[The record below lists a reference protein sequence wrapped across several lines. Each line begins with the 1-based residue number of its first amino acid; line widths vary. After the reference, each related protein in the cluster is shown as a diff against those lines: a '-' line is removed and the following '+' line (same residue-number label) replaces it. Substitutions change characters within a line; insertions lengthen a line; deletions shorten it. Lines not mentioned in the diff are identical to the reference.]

1 MTTTDIKDHATS
13 EQRSLGVNIG
23 INNAKDKGTSKNE
36 QSLGTSS
43 INASHSGHD
52 YQATTQATIGDGAV
66 VISDANALA
75 TVNRDVN
82 TATNIT
88 KNQDIGGL
96 NANLT
101 VDSRL
106 FTEAGR
112 AQIKAEQADLGKNVV
127 VTGKI
132 TGAGVGSST
141 AATVGLVTGDQTFEQ
156 AINTLL
162 NPARAAQF
170 VKDHPEMAALLKAYQ
185 EKDYDG
191 LVNAKVGLQV
201 LADYLKVDV
210 TVLLNS
216 LGVKGVTNKEI
227 ISLDVGLAN
236 RKDTVEVLGHEVAHN
251 QGVSFEAIS
260 HLVGSSVDLAFD
272 AQTSVMSD
280 VIATYQ
286 ASLGDGKDPA
296 TQAANIKLLSMDN
309 NQLVGA
315 MIAQPKK
322 MEYWGSV
329 GHQSAMSA
337 STYAGGLDP
346 RKAKDLGIDA
356 WANDT
361 KSTNAMSATSLI
373 MGMFGTGDQVNRH
386 LLASNLA
393 KFKLYLDSK
402 VLLVQAIAT
411 GDEAK
416 KKEAQEMVAIAE
428 QEAVKAAK
436 DQAKHDLREVI
447 SMAHSLEYG
456 SPAYNDFIASQD
468 VKDKLH
474 RAGDAF
480 AHVDNETGKDAR
492 TGSTST
498 PKRYVSFLGH
508 FFDSI
513 LHRGAA
519 DPDSPV
525 AHPKAFKEMTDTIY
539 DITVSVTGKPNVD
552 KSKFDDAVK
561 KLSDR
566 ETGQVLIDNDPKKV
580 DAKATAIL
588 HRDIL
593 NKGIGSPVDPTT
605 GESSVIVPPDGEYGP
620 LGFDKLKENAV
631 EVTEKIDDFFGVP
644 VEFDNQNT
652 TKSK

>member
-1 MTTTDIKDHATS
+1 M
-13 EQRSLGVNIG
+13 GN
-23 INNAKDKGTSKNE
+23 
-36 QSLGTSS
+36 
-43 INASHSGHD
+43 
-52 YQATTQATIGDGAV
+52 
-66 VISDANALA
+66 
-75 TVNRDVN
+75 
-82 TATNIT
+82 
-88 KNQDIGGL
+88 
-96 NANLT
+96 
-101 VDSRL
+101 
-106 FTEAGR
+106 
-112 AQIKAEQADLGKNVV
+112 
-127 VTGKI
+127 
-132 TGAGVGSST
+132 
-141 AATVGLVTGDQTFEQ
+141 
-156 AINTLL
+156 
-162 NPARAAQF
+162 
-170 VKDHPEMAALLKAYQ
+170 
-185 EKDYDG
+185 
-191 LVNAKVGLQV
+191 
-201 LADYLKVDV
+201 
-210 TVLLNS
+210 
-216 LGVKGVTNKEI
+216 
-227 ISLDVGLAN
+227 
-236 RKDTVEVLGHEVAHN
+236 
-251 QGVSFEAIS
+251 
-260 HLVGSSVDLAFD
+260 SVDLAFD

-286 ASLGDGKDPA
+286 PSLGNGKDLA
-296 TQAANIKLLSMDN
+296 TQTDNAKLLSMDN
-309 NQLVGA
+309 SQLVGVTLT
-315 MIAQPKK
+315 QPEK

-436 DQAKHDLREVI
+436 DQAKYDLHEVI

-474 RAGDAF
+474 LAGDAF

-498 PKRYVSFLGH
+498 PKPYVSFLGH

-513 LHRGAA
+513 LRRGTA

-525 AHPKAFKEMTDTIY
+525 AHPEAFKKMTDTIY
-539 DITVSVTGKPNVD
+539 DITVSVTGKPNVE
-552 KSKFDDAVK
+552 KSRFDDAIKRVIDPIK
-561 KLSDR
+561 
-566 ETGQVLIDNDPKKV
+566 GQVLINNDPKKI
-580 DAKATAIL
+580 DAKATEKL

-593 NKGIGSPVDPTT
+593 HEGIGSPVDPTT
-605 GESSVIVPPDGEYGP
+605 GEHLVIVPPAGEYGF
-620 LGFDKLKENAV
+620 LGFDKLKENI
-631 EVTEKIDDFFGVP
+631 ERLTESSLNFFKKVGTNIGSL
-644 VEFDNQNT
+644 FNQNQEVEIDAKQKT
-652 TKSK
+652 E